1 MRYFDLTKSLKRPD
15 VVESI
20 RSHLHLIEKTSED
33 KIFVNGELTDFI
45 SLEEARQHI
54 KSEYNSRKLEE
65 QVSKELYEEIS
76 ETTVAALIREHHDVK
91 VTDTLIEKYINLAS
105 SHTFTVDPVIQ
116 EIRSMNKLDRLV
128 EGKLHYVLDD
138 HSIVAIDEATQSKLN
153 SILREQNEVIEYMRT
168 SKENFLNALD
178 QIKDKDGDR

>member
-1 MRYFDLTKSLKRPD
+1 MQYSQFISK
-15 VVESI
+15 I
-20 RSHLHLIEKTSED
+20 RSAGVAKSVSFHGHTISES
-33 KIFVNGELTDFI
+33 NGVI
-45 SLEEARQHI
+45 SIDGVASEFTELEEAKQFI
-54 KSEYNSRKLEE
+54 KSKNLSEQIEE

-168 SKENFLNALD
+168 SKENFLNALN
-178 QIKDKDGDR
+178 QIEDKDGDR